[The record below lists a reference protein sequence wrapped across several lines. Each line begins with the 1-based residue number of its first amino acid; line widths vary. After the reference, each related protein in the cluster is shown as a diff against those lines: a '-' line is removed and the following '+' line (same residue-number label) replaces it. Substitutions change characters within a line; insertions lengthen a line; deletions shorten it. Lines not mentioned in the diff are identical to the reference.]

1 MLFSV
6 MMLHTIATIVIQG
19 IINTTGTTFTPA
31 NDIAIIFAINA
42 VIRNDRKMS
51 ATGAI
56 R

>member
-1 MLFSV
+1 MLQ
-6 MMLHTIATIVIQG
+6 TIDTKAIHG
-19 IINTTGTTFTPA
+19 IINIAGTTFTPA

-42 VIRNDRKMS
+42 VIKNDRKIS